1 MFCERYHAVFTAGD
15 KTTINLLLLG
25 ETGTGKSTWING
37 FANYVSFESLAD
49 AEEGGGEFP
58 IRTTFLV
65 IDPETYEDRV
75 IATDK
80 NVLPGDGA
88 AGQSVTQESR
98 LYSFTYDGSVTVNV
112 IDTPG
117 LFSTEDVLNDKHEK
131 DKQHVEN
138 ILHFIGRFDE
148 LHAICILLK
157 PNQARITSGF
167 AYCIREI
174 FRHLHESAT
183 KNVIF
188 VITNAKSTNFQP
200 GNTLPTLR
208 AFLTGNS
215 LCSIKPGRNNVY
227 CIENDT
233 VQHIVEHING
243 LPHDDNARMIAEM
256 SWEKSVETTTKILTY
271 VQNLQPHKVAGT
283 QCIYNTRRLIGI
295 LSKVLFDTV
304 KCSMNNLEKLK
315 AKKMKVMKRQLE
327 IQTSPEQFVTEDIRE
342 IMYTEIQKIEI
353 KELEHSNT
361 VCKSPECS
369 EVVGNERHFKQ
380 ICCKNCKGFMTLWT
394 CRAFGGISGA
404 KCREC
409 GCERAEHEWR
419 ATETWLEKEVLF
431 DDSEAGIEMVLSRDD
446 ALSKLN
452 AHCNQLEVCIGAIE
466 REQKQMLETGAI
478 MSLYLKQ
485 NALLSATASD
495 NLGTCLRNEFAAFVC
510 AYSKTQSEL
519 MRQLSEFA
527 KTAHEVHRQKRVD
540 DINKDINNFVDC
552 KENLWKLIEEYDD
565 YYKKAGET
573 GKVYTT
579 LEVCSMI
586 DELYKLARDGETL
599 KTAVLQV
606 ERCHRLAIQNDDSKI
621 SIVIRKISKV
631 WQIFNTKKRALMSL
645 LSAW

>member
-1 MFCERYHAVFTAGD
+1 VFAGGD

-58 IRTTFLV
+58 IRTTFMV
-65 IDPETYEDRV
+65 IDPETYEDQM
-75 IATDK
+75 ITTDK
-80 NVLPGDGA
+80 NVLPGDSA
-88 AGQSVTQESR
+88 ALGQSVTQESR

-117 LFSTEDVLNDKHEK
+117 LFSTEDDVCDNHAM
-131 DKQHVEN
+131 DKQHVDN

-174 FRHLHESAT
+174 LRHLHESASE
-183 KNVIF
+183 NVIF
-188 VITNAKSTNFQP
+188 IITNAKSTNFQP

-208 AFLTGNS
+208 AFLAANS
-215 LCSIKPGRNNVY
+215 LGSIKPGRNNVY

-243 LPHDDNARMIAEM
+243 LPHDDNARRTAEM
-256 SWEKSVETTTKILTY
+256 SWEKSVETTTKLLTY

-295 LSKVLFDTV
+295 LSNVLFDTV
-304 KCSMNNLEKLK
+304 KCSMNNLEKLTD
-315 AKKMKVMKRQLE
+315 KKTKVTERRSE
-327 IQTSPEQFVTEDIRE
+327 IQRSPEQFVTEDLRE
-342 IMYTEIQKIEI
+342 TLYTEIQKIEV
-353 KELEHSNT
+353 KKLEHSNT

-380 ICCKNCKGFMTLWT
+380 ICCKKCKGFITLWM
-394 CRAFGGISGA
+394 CSAFGGISGA
-404 KCREC
+404 KCKQC
-409 GCERAEHEWR
+409 GCERGEHEWR
-419 ATETWLEKEVLF
+419 ATETHLKKEVLF
-431 DDSEAGIEMVLSRDD
+431 DDSEAGIEKVLSRDD

-452 AHCNQLEVCIGAIE
+452 AHCDRLEHLIDSIE
-466 REQKQMLETGAI
+466 KERNQMLQTGAI
-478 MSLYLKQ
+478 MSLYLQQ
-485 NALLSATASD
+485 NALLSATTSD
-495 NLGTCLRNEFAAFVC
+495 NLGTCLRNELAAFEC
-510 AYSKTQSEL
+510 ESSKRHSE
-519 MRQLSEFA
+519 MVSHLSEFA
-527 KTAHEVHRQKRVD
+527 KTADEKDTQRVID
-540 DINKDINNFVDC
+540 EMNQDINDVINV
-552 KENLWKLIEEYDD
+552 KENLWKLINAYDD

-606 ERCHRLAIQNDDSKI
+606 ERCQRLAIQNDDSKI
-621 SIVIRKISKV
+621 SVVIRKISNV
-631 WQIFNTKKRALMSL
+631 WQIIKSKKRALMSHL
-645 LSAW
+645 TAW